1 MHDLVFGPLAMD
13 SSGYAGNRPI
23 IKQRAAGYRELLD
36 GYENATYTDMS
47 IPYSAGALYS
57 TVGDIFRWDQGLYS
71 DTFLSAASREAMFTP
86 HLEHYALG
94 WRTDPL
100 PVGSTSETVAA
111 VHHGGNIPGFDTTV
125 VRLRDKHDMI
135 VILDNASHRHD
146 IDELC
151 RKILAVLLDKP
162 YGSLKPPIGEVI
174 RTDIVRSRA
183 ARAVEHYRQ
192 LKKDDPASFDFSE
205 SELNTLG
212 YRLMEAGRVSDAVQ
226 IMQLNVEAFPS
237 SANAYDSLG
246 EAYLANHQNALAKDS
261 YAKSLELNP
270 QSDNARAVLAKLAH

>member
-1 MHDLVFGPLAMD
+1 
-13 SSGYAGNRPI
+13 
-23 IKQRAAGYRELLD
+23 
-36 GYENATYTDMS
+36 
-47 IPYSAGALYS
+47 
-57 TVGDIFRWDQGLYS
+57 
-71 DTFLSAASREAMFTP
+71 
-86 HLEHYALG
+86 
-94 WRTDPL
+94 
-100 PVGSTSETVAA
+100 
-111 VHHGGNIPGFDTTV
+111 
-125 VRLRDKHDMI
+125 MI

-192 LKKDDPASFDFSE
+192 LKKDDPASVDFSE